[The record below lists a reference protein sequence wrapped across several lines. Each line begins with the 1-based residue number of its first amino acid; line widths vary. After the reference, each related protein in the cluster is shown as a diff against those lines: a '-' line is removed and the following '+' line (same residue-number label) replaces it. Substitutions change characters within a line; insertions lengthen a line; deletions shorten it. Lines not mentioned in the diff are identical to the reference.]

1 MGCAQAGQNFATA
14 ESVVP
19 QFEQLRASG
28 VAHSSQ
34 NRAPWGFSCWHRG
47 HFIAGASSG
56 SGRAY
61 GQGDGSPHVA
71 TASTAEL
78 GAIPMR
84 GPVSSAAEMSD
95 WMPVLASRS

>member
-34 NRAPWGFSCWHRG
+34 NRAPWEFSCWHRG

-78 GAIPMR
+78 GAIPVTGLLSGR
-84 GPVSSAAEMSD
+84 DERLDARAREQIK
-95 WMPVLASRS
+95 